1 MKPQYQHELM
11 TSFMLWFDNHL
22 LNKGEA
28 YSNQTG
34 TLYYFNDSRLP
45 DGYKAYA
52 SPYKQWVTDSSI
64 VGSVNPVIPTS
75 FMGSGRAD
83 DIIFDFENG
92 RIIETGNNFGTNE
105 TITGPFAVKAFNIY
119 LTNDTEEDLILENK
133 FNKSESGV
141 EPYDQMTPAI
151 FLSSETMR
159 NEPFAFGGE
168 DITRNNIKAVVLAE
182 NNYQLDGVLSIFAD
196 TARKTI
202 VKIPFTGHPATEYGD
217 LKNGSYDYT
226 TVSSSYNSNNPYYI
240 DDVTVSKFS
249 ERAQQQ
255 VPGEIKVGF
264 MDFEVATSRFPRS

>member
-1 MKPQYQHELM
+1 M

-34 TLYYFNDSRLP
+34 QLYYFNDSRLP

-52 SPYKQWVTDSSI
+52 SSYKQWVTDSS
-64 VGSVNPVIPTS
+64 VTGSENPVIPTS

-92 RIIETGNNFGTNE
+92 RIIETGNSFGNSE
-105 TITGPFAVKAFNIY
+105 VITGTFAIKDFNIY

-133 FNKSESGV
+133 FQLNSRYSQTPSGV
-141 EPYDQMTPAI
+141 EPYDQVTPAI
-151 FLSSETMR
+151 FLSSEVMR

-168 DITRNNIKAVVLAE
+168 DLTYNNIKAVVLAE

-226 TVSSSYNSNNPYYI
+226 AVSSSYNSNNPYYI

-264 MDFEVATSRFPRS
+264 MDFEVSTSRFPRS